1 MNPFASAVPQPL
13 RIALIDAVGA
23 PGTFH
28 EPFCRD
34 TGPHVVEL
42 LARALAQAGH
52 AVDIYRARDAGEPAW
67 EDLQSGVRIHR
78 VAPGLDCDARDQDG
92 LSLAVQGFMGGM
104 RHLARG
110 AWPCD
115 VVHAF
120 GLHAGLV
127 GLRLTRA
134 MRVPFILSLTPRHQA
149 DAVAAVEDLL
159 LRRAD
164 GVIAVSECNRDA
176 LIGRHAAAPARVHFV
191 PRGVDTQCFRPG
203 RKAQLRRALGWPED
217 AFVVLWGGTADAD
230 AARLR
235 EALPVFRAASKLSA
249 HMVVM
254 GADSPWPAETA
265 GIPGVSVV
273 DLGDATG
280 QARQAHLST
289 CYAAADLLVLPP
301 WHRESE
307 EIDAKEA
314 MACGTPVLA
323 LTSSAGD
330 EAARLVEDGVTGYVL
345 HRPLSATVLQRM
357 RLLCEQPRRHAAMSM
372 AAVLRA
378 RTFHTWRKAAPRFA
392 NVYAHAHLPD
402 HARNEGRMLTLVR
415 TNRAV
420 SAAGMPSTM
429 PAGA

>member
-1 MNPFASAVPQPL
+1 MNPFATAVPQPL
-13 RIALIDAVGA
+13 RVALIDTVGV
-23 PGTFH
+23 PGHPQET
-28 EPFCRD
+28 FCRD

-52 AVDIYRARDAGEPAW
+52 AVDIYRSRDVGEPGW

-78 VAPGLDCDARDQDG
+78 VAPGLSGDVHDQAS
-92 LSLAVQGFMGGM
+92 LSLAVQGFMTGM
-104 RHLARG
+104 QHLARD
-110 AWPCD
+110 AYPCD

-134 MRVPFILSLTPRHQA
+134 MRVPFILSLKPRGDIG
-149 DAVAAVEDLL
+149 DAAAVEDLL

-164 GVIAVSECNRDA
+164 GVIAVSEGNREA
-176 LIGRHAAAPARVHFV
+176 LIGRQAASPARVHLV

-217 AFVVLWGGTADAD
+217 AFIVLWGGAPQADAP
-230 AARLR
+230 RLR
-235 EALPVFRAASKLSA
+235 EGLPVFRAASRLSA
-249 HMVVM
+249 HVVVL

-273 DLGDATG
+273 DLGDGAPG
-280 QARQAHLST
+280 LARQAQLSA

-301 WHRESE
+301 WHREVE

-314 MACGTPVLA
+314 LACGTPVIVLA
-323 LTSSAGD
+323 ASLND
-330 EAARLVEDGVTGYVL
+330 EAAREVEDGVTGYVL
-345 HRPLSATVLQRM
+345 HRPTPAGLLQRM

-378 RTFHTWRKAAPRFA
+378 RTFHTWRRAAARFA
-392 NVYAHAHLPD
+392 NVYAHTHLPD

-415 TNRAV
+415 ASRPVAV
-420 SAAGMPSTM
+420 RLPVM